1 MQVRI
6 SPRLVPYLVLGGGGL
21 LLALLLG
28 RPEAAALGLPFL
40 AAALAGV
47 LFAAVPEL
55 RASVALSA
63 ERVVEGE
70 TVDLELEVTSTR
82 EIPWLQVQLVLPTGL
97 AAEERDPVSWRLDEG
112 RPRRLRLRLR
122 VARWG
127 VHPVGQV
134 LVRARDG
141 LGFFAFEAVLPD
153 DRVLRAY
160 PREEALRRAIRP
172 RDTQAFLGN
181 EVARAAG
188 EGIEFAGVR
197 PYLPGDRVR
206 RINWRLSSRHLDLY
220 VNEMHPERNADV
232 VLFLDTF
239 SALGTGGDAG
249 ADDTLVLAVRAV
261 AGLARHYLARRDRVG
276 LIGFGGILRWLV
288 PSMGVRQ
295 LVTIVEALLDTEVTL
310 SYAWKGVEVIP
321 PRTLPPR
328 ALVVALTPLLDRRT
342 VAALLDLRRRGFD
355 LSVVEIPAEL
365 VVPPGRRPEARL
377 AHRVWRLERERQR
390 LEYLRLGVAVVTW
403 RPGEPLAPVLEEA
416 ERYRRSLRVS
426 R

>member
-1 MQVRI
+1 M
-6 SPRLVPYLVLGGGGL
+6 PYLVLGGGGL

-40 AAALAGV
+40 AAALAGA
-47 LFAAVPEL
+47 LMAEAPEL

-82 EIPWLQVQLVLPTGL
+82 GVPWLQVQVALPTGL
-97 AAEERDPVSWRLDEG
+97 AAEGRDPVGWRVREG

-122 VARWG
+122 AARWG
-127 VHPVGQV
+127 AHPLGDI

-141 LGFFAFEAVLPD
+141 LGFFAFEAVLPG

-160 PREEALRRAIRP
+160 PREETLRRAIRP
-172 RDTQAFLGN
+172 RDAQVLLGN

-206 RINWRLSSRHLDLY
+206 RINWRLSSRQRDLY
-220 VNEMHPERNADV
+220 VNETHPERNADV
-232 VLFLDTF
+232 VLFLDAF
-239 SALGTGGDAG
+239 SALGIG
-249 ADDTLVLAVRAV
+249 ANDTLVLAVRAV

-276 LIGFGGILRWLV
+276 LIGFGGVLRWLV
-288 PSMGVRQ
+288 PSMGARQ

-365 VVPPGRRPEARL
+365 VVSAGRRPEARL
-377 AHRVWRLERERQR
+377 AHRLWRLERERQR
-390 LEYLRLGVAVVTW
+390 VEYLRLGVPVVAW
-403 RPGEPLAPVLEEA
+403 PPGEPLAPALEEV
-416 ERYRRSLRVS
+416 ERYRRSLRVL